1 MRIAIVG
8 SLYGHLSDVYRTFG
22 KLVHDTEIPIDWV
35 LSTGNFGV
43 WPDPLRADRAS
54 RENPGEFL
62 DYLVGKKRLP
72 IPTIMVAGKHE
83 DHLWIEKMV
92 RRGDGE
98 LIENLHFLVN
108 GNHTLLENLDTSL
121 KVVGIGGTYSPEPTR
136 GNYTMGD
143 VAKACTA
150 GPMDIF
156 LSHEAPDGQRFEELT
171 SQAKGLNK
179 VCFATRPRLLIHGKY
194 SKTLFYK
201 TTQTLTN
208 AICVGN
214 RQHVILDIDKDSIK
228 VV

>member
-8 SLYGHLSDVYRTFG
+8 SLYGNLSETYKTLG
-22 KLVHDTEIPIDWV
+22 KLVYETGIPIEWV

-54 RENPGEFL
+54 KENPGEFL
-62 DYLVGKKRLP
+62 DYLVGKKTIP
-72 IPTIMVAGKHE
+72 IPTLMVAGKHE
-83 DHLWIEKMV
+83 DHLWIERMV

-98 LIENLHFLVN
+98 LVTNLHFLVS
-108 GNHTLLENLDTSL
+108 GNCTKLDNLDLSL
-121 KVVGIGGTYSPEPTR
+121 RVVGIGGTYSPEPNR
-136 GNYTMGD
+136 GNYTQTE

-150 GPMDIF
+150 GPVDIF
-156 LSHEAPDGQRFEELT
+156 LSHEAPDGQRFGDLT

-194 SKTLFYK
+194 PTTLFYK

-214 RQHVILDIDKDSIK
+214 RKYVIVDITKDSIHGM
-228 VV
+228 